1 MNKTIFPENAH
12 NFWCVYSNKS
22 FIPTPSLPREK
33 PVPKEKALTKWEQF
47 ARDKGLTKKK
57 KDKKVWDHILKVGAD
72 GQCQGGAILWLV
84 ETG

>member
-1 MNKTIFPENAH
+1 MNKC
-12 NFWCVYSNKS
+12 NFQCIYLNEL
-22 FIPTPSLPREK
+22 FIPATSLPREK

-72 GQCQGGAILWLV
+72 SLYQGGASFV
-84 ETG
+84 GGGDR